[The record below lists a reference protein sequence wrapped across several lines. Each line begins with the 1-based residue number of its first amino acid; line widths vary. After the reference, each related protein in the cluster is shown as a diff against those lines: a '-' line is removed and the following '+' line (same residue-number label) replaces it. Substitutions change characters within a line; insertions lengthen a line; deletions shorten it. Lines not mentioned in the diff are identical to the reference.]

1 MRGGIQSRQA
11 FEDGK
16 EPTKIWNFTF
26 ISVFI
31 ANMLLY
37 LGQQMSNSILPMYAD
52 SLNAPATAVGIVASA
67 YAITALLFKLVS
79 APAIDTYNRKYLLAG
94 AIGLMG
100 IAFFGF
106 SVSKSVPWLIF
117 FRLLQGTGQA
127 FTATTC
133 LALATDS
140 LPQKKL
146 ATGIG
151 YFSIAQ
157 AVTQAIGP
165 AIGLKL
171 KDVVGFNYTFLFGT
185 GVMILAAVFAVNLKL
200 HYKRNGKFSMS
211 LDRIIA
217 KEAVIPAILL
227 FFLSVSFF
235 SITSFI
241 AIYGKKSV
249 GSNIGYFFTVNAVT
263 LLFTRPLIGKLADRF
278 GHVKVMIPS
287 MVLFAVS
294 LVVISASSSL
304 WMFLLAALLN
314 AFGYGACQPAI
325 QSLCMKKVGKD
336 RRGAASSTSY
346 IGTDLGS
353 LVGPVVAGALVGP
366 LGFASMWRLM
376 TIPILIAV
384 VLVFIY
390 RHNLSSSGAHE
401 RGE

>member
-1 MRGGIQSRQA
+1 MRSEIRSRGA
-11 FEDGK
+11 FADGS

-26 ISVFI
+26 ISVFV

-52 SLNAPATAVGIVASA
+52 SLNAPATSVGIVASA

-100 IAFFGF
+100 VAFFGF
-106 SVSKSVPWLIF
+106 SVSTSVPALIF

-133 LALATDS
+133 LALATDA
-140 LPQKKL
+140 LPHKKL

-157 AVTQAIGP
+157 AATQAIGP

-171 KDVVGFNYTFLFGT
+171 KDAVGFNSTFVFGT
-185 GVMILAAVFAVNLKL
+185 GVMILAAVFALNLKL
-200 HYKRNGKFSMS
+200 TYERNGKFQMS

-217 KEAVIPAILL
+217 KEAVVPAVLL

-241 AIYGKKSV
+241 AIFGKKSV
-249 GSNIGYFFTVNAVT
+249 GSNIGFFFTVNAAA
-263 LLFTRPLIGKLADRF
+263 LLVTRPLIGRLADKF

-287 MVLFAVS
+287 MVLFALS
-294 LVVISASSSL
+294 LVVISLSSSL

-325 QSLCMKKVGKD
+325 QSLCMKRVGKD

-353 LVGPVVAGALVGP
+353 LMGPVLAGAIVEP

-376 TIPILIAV
+376 TIPIAIAL
-384 VLVFIY
+384 VLVFAY
-390 RHNLSSSGAHE
+390 RKELGSGGARPAAE
-401 RGE
+401 